1 MPWLPRYESLDGII
15 RGNTPAGSLSLVPDF
30 LSGQNYFEDNQSAN
44 GNADYRQNEPT
55 DILPDWVGAY
65 GTNGF
70 TLLDWMDSNGD
81 HTNIMLAEFEVEKPE
96 GATYYKQTLSVSIN
110 TELIETD
117 DEQGEHWD
125 YYSISIYGIQ
135 RRVYADP
142 NTPGMVTHEWRPYYS
157 IGGIFGY
164 RHITDPAETFNNLEF
179 KRFYIAFGY
188 LEHNDRKFF
197 GVFLYANLFGHINLF
212 ECNQGSLYAV
222 DNDLLEDAFGT
233 FEIPEVEEDPNDD
246 PENPPDEEDGGDGE
260 HKRPV
265 DPIPFPDL
273 PSVGGMNAGFITMY
287 KLTPAEMWVFAQ
299 SFFSD
304 TLLEKLRDF
313 FGNPMDIFVGLGI
326 VPFIPEGNE
335 LWYPMIG
342 DSVYVSRHPITRIS
356 NQYYILDCGSVKLD
370 EYGRNALDYSPY
382 TKILIWLPY
391 IGYRQLPVDEV
402 MGKNI
407 HVKYYCDC
415 LGGDCVAII
424 STQVVPQG
432 MNPPVDVVIAQYNG
446 NILTQVPVASVSYDN
461 LISNV
466 VNSAIGGLG
475 VMADAAAGGLDGS
488 AVTKQINSLTSAVA
502 GVVNGMKPV
511 MKRDGSPGSSSG
523 LLSVQ
528 KPYIIRHIP
537 NQSLPSTFAKVIGY
551 PSNIGGSL
559 GDGFSGL
566 AVVEDIQ
573 LNNIPAME
581 PEREEIKQLLREG
594 VII

>member
-1 MPWLPRYESLDGII
+1 MGQFVPYLRPYIGELLRMDEQTEFLWYPVDPSNAQTGVNYQGYVINPTERVLSPICIWDPPGDTDWHIV
-15 RGNTPAGSLSLVPDF
+15 AGFALFATDSSNVIK
-30 LSGQNYFEDNQSAN
+30 NYLCFEARIYDDTSV
-44 GNADYRQNEPT
+44 GYTVDYRWTIRENSTGYPLLFNFGT
-55 DILPDWVGAY
+55 TTTVYAIPGAPSKDNPQVVFNQGIRNGHYWIAMGIYCRGTYEY
-65 GTNGF
+65 G
-70 TLLDWMDSNGD
+70 GD
-81 HTNIMLAEFEVEKPE
+81 TFKLYYPASLAIKADV
-96 GATYYKQTLSVSIN
+96 I
-110 TELIETD
+110 
-117 DEQGEHWD
+117 DEQYGFFD
-125 YYSISIYGIQ
+125 PDRSI
-135 RRVYADP
+135 
-142 NTPGMVTHEWRPYYS
+142 E
-157 IGGIFGY
+157 
-164 RHITDPAETFNNLEF
+164 E
-179 KRFYIAFGY
+179 
-188 LEHNDRKFF
+188 
-197 GVFLYANLFGHINLF
+197 
-212 ECNQGSLYAV
+212 V
-222 DNDLLEDAFGT
+222 D
-233 FEIPEVEEDPNDD
+233 DPNDD
-246 PENPPDEEDGGDGE
+246 PENPADQEDGGGGE

-265 DPIPFPDL
+265 DRVPFPDI
-273 PSVGGMNAGFITMY
+273 PSAGGMNAGFVTMY
-287 KLTPAEMWVFAQ
+287 KLTPAEMWLFSQ
-299 SFFSD
+299 SFFTD
-304 TLLEKLRDF
+304 TLLEALRDF

-335 LWYPMIG
+335 LWYPKIG
-342 DSVYVSRHPITRIS
+342 NSVYISNHPLTRIS
-356 NQYYILDCGSVKLD
+356 NQYYVLDCGSIKLD
-370 EYGRNALDYSPY
+370 EYGKNALDYAPY
-382 TKILIWLPY
+382 TKVLIWLPY

-424 STQVVPQG
+424 STQVMPQG
-432 MNPPVDVVIAQYNG
+432 MKPPVDVVIAQYNG

-466 VNSAIGGLG
+466 VNSAIGGIG

-528 KPYIIRHIP
+528 KPYIVRHIP
-537 NQSLPSTFAKVIGY
+537 NQSLPSNYVNVIGY

-566 AVVEDIQ
+566 AIVEDIQ

-581 PEREEIKQLLREG
+581 PEREEIKELLREG